1 MEHSHLSLLI
11 LQKTLLVLLAFSVGA
26 AIVISGHFFPK
37 LNGGFGKPRA
47 IQAIHKRPTPRLG
60 GLAIFSALVLSSVF
74 APGEVSTRYGLFMLS
89 ASVLFFVGL
98 VEDIGIGVSPMKRLL
113 AAAFASILVIISLE
127 VWLPRTGVPFLE
139 PYMQNWIVGIG
150 LTLLVTV
157 GMANGF
163 NLIDGVNGLAAFTAC
178 VSAAALALIAERAGY
193 VAMVQLATMLF
204 VCILG
209 FLLLNYPFGLIF
221 LGDAGAYTL
230 GFVLSWFGIA
240 ILLNVPE
247 ASPWAILL
255 TMFWPVAD
263 TVLAMF
269 RRARRKA
276 PTMKPDRLHVHQLV
290 MRTLEIYVLG
300 RGRRHLANPLTTLVL
315 APFVIAPAIAG
326 AMFWNDPQSTFVAV
340 ILFSVAFALSYSF
353 ALPVLSRFRRLKG
366 CPPIRRRRATPK
378 RHTGIL
384 PEDVARL

>member
-1 MEHSHLSLLI
+1 MEETHFPLLI
-11 LQKTLLVLLAFSVGA
+11 LQQYFLALFAFSVA
-26 AIVISGHFFPK
+26 ATIVMLGRFFPK
-37 LNGGFGKPRA
+37 LNGLPSELRA

-60 GLAIFSALVLSSVF
+60 GIAIFSALVLSSVF
-74 APGEVSTRYGLFMLS
+74 APIEVSTRYGFFMLS
-89 ASVLFFVGL
+89 ASVLFFVGM

-113 AAAFASILVIISLE
+113 AAAFASILVVISLE

-139 PYMQNWIVGIG
+139 QYMQNWIVGIG
-150 LTLLVTV
+150 LTILVTV

-178 VSAAALALIAERAGY
+178 VSAAALALIAEQAGY

-290 MRTLEIYVLG
+290 MRNLEIYVLG

-326 AMFWNDPQSTFVAV
+326 VMFWNDPQSAFAAV
-340 ILFSVAFALSYSF
+340 ILFSVFFALSYSF

-366 CPPIRRRRATPK
+366 CHPIRKRRATPK
-378 RHTGIL
+378 RRAGIL
-384 PEDVARL
+384 PEDIARL